1 MTVEIRQLV
10 IKSDVGDGPRN
21 EAAQPDGQAQECCGA
36 GVAADSASPESRR
49 LRAQLAAEL
58 ERLRER

>member
-10 IKSDVGDGPRN
+10 IKSDVGEEPRN
-21 EAAQPDGQAQECCGA
+21 EAAKPAGRDEECCGV

>member
-10 IKSDVGDGPRN
+10 IKSDVGGEPRE
-21 EAAQPDGQAQECCGA
+21 EAARPAGEGQDCCDA
-36 GVAADSASPESRR
+36 GVVAGAASPESRR

>member
-10 IKSDVGDGPRN
+10 IKSDVGGEPRDEVARPAE
-21 EAAQPDGQAQECCGA
+21 EAQDRGDAGA
-36 GVAADSASPESRR
+36 VAGAASPESRR